1 MSEEECLIRM
11 DGHLDR
17 MISRLEEGREEM
29 RDQRDEMRA
38 QRRGLLAIIDELRG
52 GGPAAT

>member
-52 GGPAAT
+52 GGAAAT